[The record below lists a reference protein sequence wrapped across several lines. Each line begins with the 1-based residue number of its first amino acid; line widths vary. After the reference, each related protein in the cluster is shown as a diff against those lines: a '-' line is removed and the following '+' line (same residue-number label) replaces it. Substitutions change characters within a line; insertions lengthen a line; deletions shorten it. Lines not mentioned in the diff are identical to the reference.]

1 VSLFPNSPLFNEP
14 TTAIAPTQNSKLVD
28 TNPCDI
34 DTISLESSFLSLF
47 NLVSILSPSPLRPLS
62 ISISSPISPP
72 TTIDT
77 IHIRTCLHSSAPL
90 IPIYIMQSANPDII
104 VSLIFSTLLFL
115 SSFTIN
121 LFNNNA
127 TKLAITIVTLFI
139 ITPNPNILFHP
150 NIYYFVNNLFII
162 SY

>member
-1 VSLFPNSPLFNEP
+1 M
-14 TTAIAPTQNSKLVD
+14 K
-28 TNPCDI
+28 I
-34 DTISLESSFLSLF
+34 DK
-47 NLVSILSPSPLRPLS
+47 
-62 ISISSPISPP
+62 
-72 TTIDT
+72 
-77 IHIRTCLHSSAPL
+77 
-90 IPIYIMQSANPDII
+90 PDII
-104 VSLIFSTLLFL
+104 VSLIFSTQYLL

-150 NIYYFVNNLFII
+150 NNYYFVNNLFII